1 VTWFR
6 RRQRAPIPAPP
17 RRSPDEQP
25 DVEKAR
31 ADLARI
37 QSRRS
42 NVEAVVAALIIEQH
56 LNNFSAN
63 LTATLRGG
71 RL

>member
-1 VTWFR
+1 MWSR
-6 RRQRAPIPAPP
+6 RHKRPPMPPPP
-17 RRSPDEQP
+17 RRSPDDEP

-31 ADLARI
+31 AELARI
-37 QSRRS
+37 QSRRP
-42 NVEAVVAALIIEQH
+42 AIDAVAAALVIEKH

-71 RL
+71 RP